1 MINSVIPDI
10 KVPIIKNG
18 DAHLISIADEFL
30 NKKIILFGIPGA
42 FTPTCS
48 EVHFPGYIKLYDQ
61 IKKKGVDDIYCLSVN
76 DKYVMKSWLISYS
89 EEHEIHGVADGN
101 AEITKYFNL
110 LSDETKNHMGYRSSR
125 FAMII
130 ENNQVQKTKVE
141 NPAELKV
148 SSAEH
153 ILQNL

>member
-1 MINSVIPDI
+1 MIENIPNI

-18 DAHLISIADEFL
+18 SSDILSLAEEFS
-30 NKKIILFGIPGA
+30 NKKIILFGVPGA

-48 EVHFPGYIKLYDQ
+48 EEHFPGYIKLYDQ
-61 IKKKGVDDIYCLSVN
+61 IIEKGINSIYCLSVN

-89 EEHEIHGVADGN
+89 EDHKIFGVADGN

-110 LSDETKNHMGYRSSR
+110 ISDKTKNHMGFRSSR

-130 ENNQVQKTKVE
+130 ENNQVKEIKIE
-141 NPAELKV
+141 NPGELRV
-148 SSAEH
+148 SSAENV
-153 ILQNL
+153 LQNL

>member
-1 MINSVIPDI
+1 MIEYIPNI

-18 DAHLISIADEFL
+18 SSDILSLAEEFS

-48 EVHFPGYIKLYDQ
+48 EEHFPGYIKLYDQ
-61 IKKKGVDDIYCLSVN
+61 IIEKGINSIYCLSVN

-89 EEHEIHGVADGN
+89 EDHKIFGVADGN

-110 LSDETKNHMGYRSSR
+110 ISDKTKNHMGFRSSR

-130 ENNQVQKTKVE
+130 ENNQVKEIKIE
-141 NPAELKV
+141 NPGELRV
-148 SSAEH
+148 SSAENV
-153 ILQNL
+153 LQNL

>member
-1 MINSVIPDI
+1 MNINIPNI

-18 DAHLISIADEFL
+18 TTNIVSLLDEFR

-48 EVHFPGYIKLYDQ
+48 EEHFPGYIKLYKQ
-61 IKKKGVDDIYCLSVN
+61 IINKGFDDIYCLSVN
-76 DKYVMKSWLISYS
+76 DKYVMNSWLVSYS
-89 EEHEIHGVADGN
+89 EEHKIYGVADGN

-110 LSDETKNHMGYRSSR
+110 ISNKTKNHMGFRSSR

-130 ENNQVQKTKVE
+130 EKNQVKELKIE
-141 NPAELKV
+141 NPGELRI
-148 SSAEH
+148 SSAEYV
-153 ILQNL
+153 LQNL

>member
-1 MINSVIPDI
+1 MNINIPNI

-18 DAHLISIADEFL
+18 TTNIVSLLDEFR

-48 EVHFPGYIKLYDQ
+48 EEHFPGYIKLYDQ
-61 IKKKGVDDIYCLSVN
+61 IIEKGINSIYCLSVN

-89 EEHEIHGVADGN
+89 EDHKIFGVADGN

-110 LSDETKNHMGYRSSR
+110 ISDKTKNHMGFRSSR

-130 ENNQVQKTKVE
+130 ENNQVKEIKIE
-141 NPAELKV
+141 NPGELRV
-148 SSAEH
+148 SSAENV
-153 ILQNL
+153 LQNL

>member
-1 MINSVIPDI
+1 MNINIPNI

-18 DAHLISIADEFL
+18 TTNIVSLLDEFR

-48 EVHFPGYIKLYDQ
+48 EEHFPGYVKLYDQ
-61 IKKKGVDDIYCLSVN
+61 IISKGIDNIYCLSVN
-76 DKYVMKSWLISYS
+76 DKFVMKSWLISYF
-89 EEHEIHGVADGN
+89 EEHKIYGIADGN
-101 AEITKYFNL
+101 ADITKHFNL
-110 LSDETKNHMGYRSSR
+110 ISDKTESHMGQRSSR
-125 FAMII
+125 FVMVI
-130 ENNQVQKTKVE
+130 ENNKVNQIKVE
-141 NPAELKV
+141 IPGELKV

>member
-1 MINSVIPDI
+1 MNINIPNI

-18 DAHLISIADEFL
+18 SSDIISLLDEFR

-48 EVHFPGYIKLYDQ
+48 EEHFPGYIKLYNQ
-61 IKKKGVDDIYCLSVN
+61 IINKGIDSIYCLSVN
-76 DKYVMKSWLISYS
+76 DKYVMNSWLVSYS
-89 EEHEIHGVADGN
+89 EEHKIYGIADGN
-101 AEITKYFNL
+101 ADITKHFNL
-110 LSDETKNHMGYRSSR
+110 ITDKSKNYMGIRSSR

-130 ENNQVQKTKVE
+130 ENNQVKEIKIE
-141 NPAELKV
+141 NPGELKV
-148 SSAEH
+148 STADN